1 MQAAY
6 TWIFTTGIIVFFV
19 VIIILLFFTR
29 SPIELPLSFN
39 GDLEDIPSDSEQDI
53 SNLSE
58 DARLSYER
66 AKSESLQLSIL
77 PSTNSVKT
85 AWQEHYP
92 PNSVPTDIT
101 PPQLISIQEKGVS
114 AFEFEWEPE
123 ANCFVAG
130 RTEIQFMEGEN
141 CVQTN
146 LPLPRNQEVYY
157 WEAKMFDKPETT
169 LVSVG
174 IATKPYPS
182 WRLPGLLNYMG
193 LGTQVL
199 YNSLGWNR
207 FSIGYFSS
215 NGSKCFSS
223 PFNYKSYGLPYKHG
237 DVIGVGYRH
246 RTGSVFFT
254 RNGRKMEEACAG
266 LSWNLFPTI
275 GANGPCQIHVNL
287 GQAGFVFV
295 EANVKK
301 WGLAPSQGTLSP
313 PPAYGTERD
322 TILLGLGTSGDHE
335 TTSINIDGIPPAA
348 QHCPPSYGQHPPP
361 YHHNHATPNTN
372 NTSLI

>member
-1 MQAAY
+1 MQSAY

-39 GDLEDIPSDSEQDI
+39 GDLEDIPTDTEEDV

-58 DARLSYER
+58 DARLSYES
-66 AKSESLQLSIL
+66 AK
-77 PSTNSVKT
+77 T
-85 AWQEHYP
+85 WQEHHP
-92 PNSVPTDIT
+92 PNSIPTDIT
-101 PPQLISIQEKGVS
+101 PPQQISIQEKGVS
-114 AFEFEWEPE
+114 AFEFEWELE

-157 WEAKMFDKPETT
+157 WEAKMYDKPEST

-182 WRLPGLLNYMG
+182 WRLPG
-193 LGTQVL
+193 
-199 YNSLGWNR
+199 WNR
-207 FSIGYFSS
+207 YSIGYFSN

-223 PFNYKSYGLPYKHG
+223 PFNYKPYGLPYKHG

-254 RNGRKMEEACAG
+254 RNGRKMEEAYAG
-266 LSWNLFPTI
+266 LRWNLFPTI

-301 WGLAPSQGTLSP
+301 WGLAPSMGTLAP

-322 TILLGLGTSGDHE
+322 TVLLAMGTSRDQEE
-335 TTSINIDGIPPAA
+335 TLIDMNGIA
-348 QHCPPSYGQHPPP
+348 QTHPHRPPP
-361 YHHNHATPNTN
+361 YQHHPQQQHHHANNTTTSTSNTN
-372 NTSLI
+372 HTTTEQDSLLD